1 MTLPAASRPMDA
13 SLITPGPPWLPAD
26 VRDSVGSTN
35 AVLAGDQR
43 PWRVVTAE
51 VQTQGRGRLDRAW
64 TTTPGTS
71 IAASVLVPRPSR
83 APLGWVP
90 LVVGLALRDALT
102 SVAGVEVALKWPND
116 LLLPAD
122 GARKVAGILAEL
134 TPDGVVV
141 GTGVNVDQE
150 RSDLPVDTATSLRL
164 AGAPGVSREAV
175 LTAYLR
181 SLATLLGNLDA
192 DPYAVRSSYVAACDT
207 VGREVRVLL
216 PGSEITGVATDVD
229 PDGRLSLTT
238 GSGTRAVAAGDV
250 VHVR

>member
-1 MTLPAASRPMDA
+1 MDA
-13 SLITPGPPWLPAD
+13 SLITPGPPWLPAE
-26 VRDSVGSTN
+26 VHDSVTSTN
-35 AVLAGDQR
+35 AELVRDTRDLGDAR

-51 VQTQGRGRLDRAW
+51 EQRQGRGRLDRAW
-64 TTTPGTS
+64 TTTPGAS

-90 LVVGLALRDALT
+90 LVVGLALREALT
-102 SVAGVEVALKWPND
+102 STSGVEISLKWPND
-116 LLLPAD
+116 LLVPAD
-122 GARKVAGILAEL
+122 GHRKVAGILAEL
-134 TPDGVVV
+134 TPAGVVV
-141 GTGVNVDQE
+141 GTGINIDQE
-150 RSDLPVDTATSLRL
+150 RADLPVDTATSLRL

-192 DPYAVRSSYVAACDT
+192 DPYAVRAAYVAACAT

-216 PGSEITGVATDVD
+216 PGAEVTGLATDVD
-229 PDGRLSLTT
+229 ADGRLSLTT
-238 GSGTRAVAAGDV
+238 ESGKRAVAAGDV